1 MVPSVFH
8 QYLIETAIL
17 LLVVEMQYS
26 NIGVVSPAYSGKYIL
41 HRFGKSSGSISQREL
56 LIADTEVKLLLLS
69 ASESSGTFCDPEN
82 GTVSSSNHSGAKL
95 ILTCCFC
102 LKKTKE

>member
-26 NIGVVSPAYSGKYIL
+26 NIGVVSLAYSGKYIL
-41 HRFGKSSGSISQREL
+41 HWFGKSSGSISQREL
-56 LIADTEVKLLLLS
+56 VIADTEGKLNSCCYLPLNLLVHFVILKM
-69 ASESSGTFCDPEN
+69 GLCQVQI
-82 GTVSSSNHSGAKL
+82 TVVQS
-95 ILTCCFC
+95 
-102 LKKTKE
+102 

>member
-41 HRFGKSSGSISQREL
+41 H
-56 LIADTEVKLLLLS
+56 
-69 ASESSGTFCDPEN
+69 
-82 GTVSSSNHSGAKL
+82 
-95 ILTCCFC
+95 
-102 LKKTKE
+102 